1 MKLMDRSVGF
11 VKTMPLPIATLT
23 CREMT
28 GLALGVMLLSSFLSC
43 THQAPITVPLY
54 SSRLDPPELS
64 GTPPG
69 VSLGFSVM
77 RPNEIII
84 IPDGIADPPVFN
96 SPKLSS
102 RKAYPSLSPHF
113 GVAVMKRLE
122 LSYDI
127 YSGVMLRTQL
137 LGKGRE
143 ASTIGNKSVAL
154 SVGYNFTSNSHE
166 LTKSDRPG
174 SDQIVAEYDWRL
186 NSLQSNLLFGY
197 RFHGS
202 VLYYCGAYYE
212 TYSLN
217 GHLDQYY
224 YPDIIENDE
233 TYTFD
238 GQGHMQ
244 GLGMGVEFLFD
255 AGVYKQSIVYTLQL
269 SEISWGSL
277 STDTILNHSL
287 IVKYHF

>member
-11 VKTMPLPIATLT
+11 VKTMPLRIATLT

-64 GTPPG
+64 SKPHG

-113 GVAVMKRLE
+113 GVAVLKRLE

-174 SDQIVAEYDWRL
+174 SDQILAEYDWRL

-197 RFHGS
+197 RFHRS
-202 VLYYCGAYYE
+202 VLFYCGAYYE
-212 TYSLN
+212 SFSLS
-217 GHLDQYY
+217 GHLDQYF
-224 YPDIIENDE
+224 YPDIIETDQK
-233 TYTFD
+233 YVLS
-238 GQGHMQ
+238 GQGYKQ

-255 AGVYKQSIVYTLQL
+255 AKVAEQSIIYTLQV
-269 SEISWGSL
+269 SKISWGTL
-277 STDTILNHSL
+277 STDTILNHCL
-287 IVKYHF
+287 IVKYYF